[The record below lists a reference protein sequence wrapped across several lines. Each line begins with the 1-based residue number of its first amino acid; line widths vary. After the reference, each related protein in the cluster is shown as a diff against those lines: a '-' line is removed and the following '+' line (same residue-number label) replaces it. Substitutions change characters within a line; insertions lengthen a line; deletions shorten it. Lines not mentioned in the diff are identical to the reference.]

1 MRCYGNA
8 SKRKRLNTE
17 TDPKV
22 TMGPFPFF
30 YELSEIPQKLKS
42 VEGFLNIFDRF
53 PLYLHLIRFP
63 YFLIGFH
70 IFLGPCWG
78 VSIAPYLQLLSLI
91 FSEIQHLLK
100 QWNYL
105 TSFGR
110 FYSGVMYTSDLFH
123 GDSDVSVWCFIV
135 DQIMHC
141 TIYSTLYT

>member
-1 MRCYGNA
+1 MLW
-8 SKRKRLNTE
+8 KRLKTE
-17 TDPKV
+17 TPQHGNGPKSDFGSV
-22 TMGPFPFF
+22 SFF
-30 YELSEIPQKLKS
+30 FKKKELSEIPQKLKS
-42 VEGFLNIFDRF
+42 VEGFLNIFDR
-53 PLYLHLIRFP
+53 LIRFP

-105 TSFGR
+105 TSFGH
-110 FYSGVMYTSDLFH
+110 FYSGVMYTTDIFH
-123 GDSDVSVWCFIV
+123 GDSDVSVWCLIV